1 MYRNKRQNFNRS
13 VMIGVISMAAVVLF
27 IAYFFLTQFTPKEK
41 ESSDSPS
48 TSVENADSVDTK
60 YLNTK

>member
-1 MYRNKRQNFNRS
+1 
-13 VMIGVISMAAVVLF
+13 MIGVISMAAVVLF